1 MNAADLPPELA
12 QPATPGLMDAVRSI
26 AQGSLAGRAY
36 AIDRGAY
43 PVDLLKQLAAAEEWP
58 NVAAFIRNLPPRLIP
73 RKALAAPPPDRE
85 AGRQKSAE
93 LKSNLNRVLQQK
105 GS

>member
-43 PVDLLKQLAAAEEWP
+43 PVDLLKQLAAAGAMSEMRYQVSSRP
-58 NVAAFIRNLPPRLIP
+58 NLVNHSRSWVC
-73 RKALAAPPPDRE
+73 APTS
-85 AGRQKSAE
+85 G
-93 LKSNLNRVLQQK
+93 
-105 GS
+105 